1 MSTPTPPKASRVR
14 KGVFT
19 LKTADDDAPVV
30 FSCSPTAV
38 TLTPE
43 AGDAGD
49 DLEVLCGSTVTGDP
63 AATKWTLNLTSIQ
76 QVEQAD
82 DAGKSL
88 VLYALEH
95 DGSVADFTF
104 QPGPTTKT
112 FAGQAT
118 VIAIGI
124 GGEVGGTA
132 PTSEAEWPMT
142 GPPTFTPVEGTQAA
156 AKAPAAPKGTG

>member
-1 MSTPTPPKASRVR
+1 MTTPTKPVASRVR
-14 KGVFT
+14 KGVFS
-19 LKTADDDAPVV
+19 LKAAGETTATV

-49 DLEVLCGSTVTGDP
+49 DLEVLCGEAIKGAPGTT
-63 AATKWTLNLTSIQ
+63 AWTLNLVSIQ
-76 QVEQAD
+76 QIEQAD

-95 DGSVADFTF
+95 DGEQIEFSFK
-104 QPGPTTKT
+104 PGPTTKT
-112 FAGQAT
+112 FTGTVT
-118 VIAIGI
+118 VIALGI

-132 PTSEAEWPMT
+132 PTSESEWPMG
-142 GPPTFTPVEGTQAA
+142 GPPTVAPPT
-156 AKAPAAPKGTG
+156 PAARTTTTSGGA